1 MNILVLTWNYPP
13 VVGGI
18 EQVAHHTASGLRAR
32 GHDVRIVAPAL
43 PPDTPDAAE
52 AGLPV
57 CRAARPGIPRFLV
70 HAVLTGSRL
79 IRESRPD
86 VLLCPSLTSAPAA
99 WLLSRRFRI
108 PYAVQIHGSD
118 ILLPRRAYQL
128 AIAPLL
134 SGTRMLFANS
144 RNTADLLERRGLD
157 PARIRVVCPGVTPPP
172 PPSAQPSAEILRLL
186 EETSGRPTLVT
197 VGRLIRR
204 KGILE
209 FIAQTLPLLRERI
222 PDLLYLVVGG
232 EAKASLIHQERIG
245 QPLAD
250 AIRNGR
256 HENHVKRLGRLSD
269 ADLDRV
275 YRRANLFVLPCLDD
289 PHDVEGFGIVIL
301 EAALQGVPAVA
312 TRCGGIPDAIADG
325 ASGVL
330 VPPGDPRALA
340 DAIAGLL
347 RDPARTKELGA
358 NARRRTLAEF
368 TWNAIAA
375 RYESGLRELVDGAGS
390 P

>member
-1 MNILVLTWNYPP
+1 MNLLVLTWNYPP
-13 VVGGI
+13 TVGGI
-18 EQVAHHTASGLRAR
+18 EQVAHHTATGLRRR
-32 GHDVRIVAPAL
+32 GHPVRVVAAAL
-43 PPDTPDAAE
+43 PPGTQATE
-52 AGLPV
+52 EQSGSV
-57 CRAARPGIPRFLV
+57 WRARTKGIPAFLR
-70 HAVLTGSRL
+70 HACFTGLKL
-79 IRESRPD
+79 IRQERPD

-99 WLLSRRFRI
+99 WVLAKLTRV
-108 PYAVQIHGSD
+108 PYAIQIHGSD

-134 SGTRMLFANS
+134 SGARMLFTNS
-144 RNTADLLERRGLD
+144 QNTADLLKRRGLD

-186 EETSGRPTLVT
+186 EETAGRLTLVT

-209 FIAQTLPLLRERI
+209 FIEQTLPLLRERI

-232 EAKASLIHQERIG
+232 EAKSSLIHSERIG
-245 QPLAD
+245 DRLTA
-250 AIRNGR
+250 AIRNGG
-256 HENHVKRLGRLSD
+256 HENHAKLLGRLSD

-312 TRCGGIPDAIADG
+312 TRCGGIPDAVADG
-325 ASGVL
+325 QTGVL
-330 VPPGDPRALA
+330 VEPGRPREMAE
-340 DAIAGLL
+340 AICGLL
-347 RDPARTKELGA
+347 RNPGRTKELGEA
-358 NARRRTLAEF
+358 ARRRTLAEF
-368 TWNAIAA
+368 TWEAIAA
-375 RYESGLRELVDGAGS
+375 RYEAGLRDMFAPDS
-390 P
+390 R